1 VPFSRKSLLK
11 EDKCVQTNILA
22 YLSLEEGKRC
32 LQMVRP
38 RLLLSINSPSMKHTG
53 ILLEKKMNAEILGVT
68 LISNLCYDFKVCVM
82 EFILSLP

>member
-22 YLSLEEGKRC
+22 YLSLEEGK
-32 LQMVRP
+32 
-38 RLLLSINSPSMKHTG
+38 SPSMKHTG